1 MTVKLSFTSLEIGNM
16 DKYRKVMAMDLP
28 DMIRK
33 ARLDRGLTLE
43 DFGKLIGRSKQYMF
57 LLENGRIRLSYETA
71 VKIAKALGTKP
82 DALFLR

>member
-1 MTVKLSFTSLEIGNM
+1 M